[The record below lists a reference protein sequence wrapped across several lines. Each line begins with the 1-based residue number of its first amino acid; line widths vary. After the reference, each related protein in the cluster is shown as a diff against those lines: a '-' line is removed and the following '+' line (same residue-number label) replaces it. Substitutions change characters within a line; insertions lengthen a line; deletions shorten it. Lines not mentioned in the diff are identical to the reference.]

1 MFSCRFIICIR
12 LCSSWLG
19 DKAGSYLWNCLFLNS
34 YQETVKATSCREF
47 CPFSNA
53 AKYDSWLTCSTF
65 LDTKFALFRS
75 GLSISALEVFPWMFC
90 WEHLGS
96 CKMEE
101 SHTKIYVPN
110 SVEMHLLN
118 DCEDLVFMQC
128 KLVSDVIDRMQTNLS
143 QETPYLANFLKI
155 LMT

>member
-1 MFSCRFIICIR
+1 
-12 LCSSWLG
+12 
-19 DKAGSYLWNCLFLNS
+19 
-34 YQETVKATSCREF
+34 
-47 CPFSNA
+47 
-53 AKYDSWLTCSTF
+53 
-65 LDTKFALFRS
+65 
-75 GLSISALEVFPWMFC
+75 
-90 WEHLGS
+90 
-96 CKMEE
+96 MEE

-155 LMT
+155 IMT